1 MNLVVKQKKMCMNED
16 EEELFSK
23 EIEEIRK
30 FSLGNQLR
38 VGFFGPDA
46 SVQTDVSELPTVKLL
61 SDHTAELI
69 KNMDTLKKEICL
81 KIKFTQA
88 HYESKLQQEAE
99 SLYISMNDKV
109 KSLENHHKE
118 KVKVIRKSYQQ
129 QFNDAIHVIRG
140 SYKNYY
146 LKKGENVA
154 GVASDTG
161 RLKDL
166 MNEIQEKNLK
176 IKCMSE
182 QLREYEERVFTK
194 ISCEAVDDPD
204 KEWLR
209 QENQKLQDDID
220 SMHIVMD
227 QVRNSLEAKEQQ
239 LEDLAHN
246 LKDVK
251 VKLEDEKKA
260 LQKMTSDYDHLKVQL
275 SIEKDTARK
284 KMKSLKQELEK
295 EIQIIEDLRKSEKHA
310 VEKEVNEKL
319 SAEKEKQKREILA
332 EEAAL
337 KAQAAEKQPVFQV
350 AEGGEELIQQLN
362 ELKKMETLQ
371 KQDIEKLQKQL
382 FRCNRIWEKKFEIL
396 KASFHAIKD
405 EMYLRQTLQRQ
416 AASLQHASVNY
427 MMDSAGSYQSPVYK
441 GFKMPSSYAT
451 GTPLP
456 NIGTG
461 GFQKID
467 RTGEIMDISVLSGKR
482 TDCSESQM
490 ESGDEEELCGILPL
504 PCPLSHT
511 RQTASLTSA
520 ICTPSK

>member
-1 MNLVVKQKKMCMNED
+1 MNLVCKQKKMCMNED

-69 KNMDTLKKEICL
+69 KFI
-81 KIKFTQA
+81 QA

-99 SLYISMNDKV
+99 SLYTSMNDKV

-118 KVKVIRKSYQQ
+118 KVKVIRRSYQQ

-154 GVASDTG
+154 AVASETG

-176 IKCMSE
+176 ITCMSE

-246 LKDVK
+246 LNDVK
-251 VKLEDEKKA
+251 AKLEDEKKA

-275 SIEKDTARK
+275 SIEKDTARN

-295 EIQIIEDLRKSEKHA
+295 EIQIIEDFRKSEKLA

-319 SAEKEKQKREILA
+319 SAEKEKQKREVLA
-332 EEAAL
+332 QEAVL
-337 KAQAAEKQPVFQV
+337 KAQAAEEQPVFQV

-382 FRCNRIWEKKFEIL
+382 FRCNGIWEKKFEIL

-405 EMYLRQTLQRQ
+405 EMFLRQTLQRQ

-427 MMDSAGSYQSPVYK
+427 MMDSAGSYQSPVYN
-441 GFKMPSSYAT
+441 GFKMPSSYA
-451 GTPLP
+451 GTLLP

-461 GFQKID
+461 GFQKMD
-467 RTGEIMDISVLSGKR
+467 RTGEIMDISVLSGRR

-504 PCPLSHT
+504 PCLLSHT
-511 RQTASLTSA
+511 RQRASLTSA

>member
-1 MNLVVKQKKMCMNED
+1 MNLVCKQKKMCMNED
-16 EEELFSK
+16 EEGLFSK

-69 KNMDTLKKEICL
+69 KNMDTLKKDIFL
-81 KIKFTQA
+81 KIKFIQA

-99 SLYISMNDKV
+99 SLYTSMNDKV

-118 KVKVIRKSYQQ
+118 KVKVIRRSYQQ

-154 GVASDTG
+154 AVASETG

-176 IKCMSE
+176 ITCMSE

-246 LKDVK
+246 LNDVK
-251 VKLEDEKKA
+251 AKLEDEKKA

-275 SIEKDTARK
+275 SIEKDTARN

-295 EIQIIEDLRKSEKHA
+295 EIQIIEDFRKSEKLA

-319 SAEKEKQKREILA
+319 SAEKEKQKREVLA
-332 EEAAL
+332 QEAVL
-337 KAQAAEKQPVFQV
+337 KAQAAEEQPVV

-382 FRCNRIWEKKFEIL
+382 FRCNGIWEKKFEIL

-405 EMYLRQTLQRQ
+405 EMFLRQTLQRQ

-427 MMDSAGSYQSPVYK
+427 MMDSAGSYQSPVYN

-461 GFQKID
+461 GFQKMD
-467 RTGEIMDISVLSGKR
+467 RTGEIMDISVLCGRR

-504 PCPLSHT
+504 PCLLSHT
-511 RQTASLTSA
+511 RQRASLTSA

>member
-1 MNLVVKQKKMCMNED
+1 MNLVVKQKNICMNED

-30 FSLGNQLR
+30 FSLR
-38 VGFFGPDA
+38 VGFFGSDA

-69 KNMDTLKKEICL
+69 KDMDTLKKDIFL
-81 KIKFTQA
+81 KMKFIQA

-99 SLYISMNDKV
+99 SLYTSMNGKV
-109 KSLENHHKE
+109 KNLENHLKE

-129 QFNDAIHVIRG
+129 QLNDAIHVVRG

-146 LKKGENVA
+146 LKKGDNIA
-154 GVASDTG
+154 AVASDTG

-176 IKCMSE
+176 IQCMSE
-182 QLREYEERVFTK
+182 QLREYEERVFKK
-194 ISCEAVDDPD
+194 ISCEAVDDPE

-209 QENQKLQDDID
+209 QENQKLEDDIA
-220 SMHIVMD
+220 SIHIVMD
-227 QVRNSLEAKEQQ
+227 QVRNSLEAKEEQ

-246 LKDVK
+246 LTDVK
-251 VKLEDEKKA
+251 AKLEDEKKA

-275 SIEKDTARK
+275 SIEKDTASK
-284 KMKSLKQELEK
+284 KMKSLKEELEK
-295 EIQIIEDLRKSEKHA
+295 EIQIIEDFRKSEKRA

-319 SAEKEKQKREILA
+319 EKQKREMLA
-332 EEAAL
+332 QEAVL
-337 KAQAAEKQPVFQV
+337 KAQAAAKQPVFQV
-350 AEGGEELIQQLN
+350 AKGGEELIQQLN

-371 KQDIEKLQKQL
+371 KQEIEKLQKQL
-382 FRCNRIWEKKFEIL
+382 FRCNGIWEKKFDIL

-405 EMYLRQTLQRQ
+405 EMFLRQTLQRQ
-416 AASLQHASVNY
+416 AASLQHASVSY
-427 MMDSAGSYQSPVYK
+427 MMDSAGSYQSPVYN
-441 GFKMPSSYAT
+441 GLKMPSSYAT

-461 GFQKID
+461 GFQKMD
-467 RTGEIMDISVLSGKR
+467 RTDEIMDISVLSGR
-482 TDCSESQM
+482 GTDCSESQM

-504 PCPLSHT
+504 PRPPSRT
-511 RQTASLTSA
+511 RQTASLISA